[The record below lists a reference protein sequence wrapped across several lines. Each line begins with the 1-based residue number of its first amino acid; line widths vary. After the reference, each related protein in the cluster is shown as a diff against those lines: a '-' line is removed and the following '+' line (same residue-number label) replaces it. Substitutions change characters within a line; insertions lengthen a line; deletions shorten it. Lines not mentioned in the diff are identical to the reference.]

1 MRRAYPRKVSAEL
14 GGAGISLQGV
24 LTGDLDRLLAAEI
37 SAAHGPADGVTSAGT
52 WQPAPPGSAPGPG
65 TYATPVA
72 FRLAGGHAARA
83 VRIAMTLAAALRRA
97 SWVESATVFDGYL
110 TVTVTRDALAALAV
124 RITEAGSACARSTA
138 LAGRTVPAPPEPGLA
153 TAADW
158 AQARRQLSDSI
169 AGRLAEAAGA
179 HILMSHLAVRHSVPA
194 PAQASALS
202 NEPALKGVAA
212 SATPGAAV
220 GPVADALA
228 FAGSWAIAYAL
239 ASVAPRTA
247 AAPNPCA
254 AAAHH
259 LGNPA
264 YSGSAVLPGLC
275 AAAAHHLGNPAY
287 AVRYAHAHAASTLR
301 QAADLGLRL
310 GETAE
315 FGPHL
320 LAHPAERWL
329 LDELSWLPER
339 VAGAARRARPD
350 VLTRYLERLA
360 GAYFDCQEE
369 CPAMGPGVKTDGPG
383 AVARL
388 WLAAA
393 AGTALRAGLD
403 LLGVNAPDRL

>member
-1 MRRAYPRKVSAEL
+1 L

-97 SWVESATVFDGYL
+97 GWVESATVFGGYL

-124 RITEAGSACARSTA
+124 RITEAGPACARSTA
-138 LAGRTVPAPPEPGLA
+138 LAGRTVPAPPQPDLA

-158 AQARRQLSDSI
+158 AEARRQLSESI
-169 AGRLAEAAGA
+169 VGRLAEAAGA

-194 PAQASALS
+194 
-202 NEPALKGVAA
+202 V
-212 SATPGAAV
+212 TPRPDA

-228 FAGSWAIAYAL
+228 FAGSWAITFAL
-239 ASVAPRTA
+239 ASAAPGTA
-247 AAPNPCA
+247 AASGQWA

-264 YSGSAVLPGLC
+264 SSGSAVPPGLW

-369 CPAMGPGVKTDGPG
+369 CPAMGPGVTTDGPG

-403 LLGVNAPDRL
+403 LLGVDAPDRL

>member
-1 MRRAYPRKVSAEL
+1 M

-97 SWVESATVFDGYL
+97 GWVESATVFDGYL

-124 RITEAGSACARSTA
+124 RVTEAGPACARSTA
-138 LAGRTVPAPPEPGLA
+138 LAGRTVPAPPGPGLA

-169 AGRLAEAAGA
+169 VGRLAEAAGA

-212 SATPGAAV
+212 SAIPGAAV

-228 FAGSWAIAYAL
+228 FAGSWAITYAL
-239 ASVAPRTA
+239 ASVAPGTA
-247 AAPNPCA
+247 AAPDP
-254 AAAHH
+254 
-259 LGNPA
+259 
-264 YSGSAVLPGLC
+264 C

>member
-1 MRRAYPRKVSAEL
+1 VIPR
-14 GGAGISLQGV
+14 
-24 LTGDLDRLLAAEI
+24 
-37 SAAHGPADGVTSAGT
+37 
-52 WQPAPPGSAPGPG
+52 
-65 TYATPVA
+65 
-72 FRLAGGHAARA
+72 
-83 VRIAMTLAAALRRA
+83 
-97 SWVESATVFDGYL
+97 
-110 TVTVTRDALAALAV
+110 
-124 RITEAGSACARSTA
+124 
-138 LAGRTVPAPPEPGLA
+138 
-153 TAADW
+153 
-158 AQARRQLSDSI
+158 
-169 AGRLAEAAGA
+169 AEA
-179 HILMSHLAVRHSVPA
+179 
-194 PAQASALS
+194 
-202 NEPALKGVAA
+202 
-212 SATPGAAV
+212 

-228 FAGSWAIAYAL
+228 FAGSWAITYAL
-239 ASVAPRTA
+239 ASVAPGTA
-247 AAPNPCA
+247 AAPDPCA